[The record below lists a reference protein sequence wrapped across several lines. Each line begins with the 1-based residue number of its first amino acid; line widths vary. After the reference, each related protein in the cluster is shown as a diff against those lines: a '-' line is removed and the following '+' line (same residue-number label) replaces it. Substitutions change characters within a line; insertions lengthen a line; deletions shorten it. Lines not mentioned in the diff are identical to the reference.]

1 MKRML
6 FPLLLLCCA
15 ALAPALSHAGRAQDR
30 KGAAQPAPTPVK
42 HGGKIE
48 TKYDGV
54 ARETV
59 VELKRMQVTCELAR
73 GLESTVKGV
82 CVSLQ
87 VSLHCPGQ
95 QLDYVRHAVL
105 QLTFETKD
113 WDKRHPLDQRD
124 LTVVADGELL
134 SLGRMRLAAQAQGV
148 SESWTATDSKE
159 TLEARVPYE
168 IFKKIARASRV
179 EVSVGRTAFGLRD
192 KNLSALRDLSD
203 RVNPSA
209 RQAAGN

>member
-1 MKRML
+1 MKRLL
-6 FPLLLLCCA
+6 FLLLCCA
-15 ALAPALSHAGRAQDR
+15 ALLPAASHASRAQDK
-30 KGAAQPAPTPVK
+30 KGAQPAPTPVK

-59 VELKRMQVTCELAR
+59 VELKRMQVTCEMGK

-95 QLDYVRHAVL
+95 QLDYVRHATL
-105 QLTFETKD
+105 RLTFETKD
-113 WDKRHPLDQRD
+113 WDMRHPLDQRD
-124 LTVVADGELL
+124 LTVVADGEVLR
-134 SLGRMRLAAQAQGV
+134 LGRMRLAAQAQGV
-148 SESWTATDSKE
+148 SDSWSATDSKE
-159 TLEARVPYE
+159 TLEAQIPYQT
-168 IFKKIARASRV
+168 FRKVAQATSV
-179 EVSVGRTAFGLRD
+179 EVSVGRTAFQLRD
-192 KNLSALRDLSD
+192 KNLSALSDLNN
-203 RVNPSA
+203 RVNLAS